1 MGLDSARS
9 IGRGLDNRC
18 ENWSGQPVGP
28 DYPSGARLATPGFSK
43 TQFSMASSYLDACTI
58 RQYVCGTMIK
68 ARSGNELP
76 VDIPDVIPIL
86 PLRNS
91 VLFPGSI
98 IPIDVGRRKSV
109 RLVEDAISKERP
121 VIGILTQK
129 EARTE
134 DPNDDDMYKVG
145 CAARI
150 LKVIKLAKDNFS
162 VILQGVSRFE
172 VRGFEGSEPFL
183 SARVEP
189 VPDPTTSDVE
199 LDALVMNLKDI
210 AKRVVKLMPELPKE
224 AGALV
229 DSVTEPGHLAD
240 LITSNLELE
249 VSEKQDILETFD
261 LKTRMRKVLQFLSRQ
276 LEVLKVR
283 ERINTQVQEEMGRN
297 QREYV
302 LRQQL
307 KAIKEELGELDES
320 GGDLEEFQEKIARA
334 EMPDEAEKMA
344 RKQYDRLKGMQPSSA
359 EYTVTRTYLEWL
371 VELPWSV
378 STEDKIELDEVR
390 TVLNEDHYDLEKV
403 KKRIVE
409 YMAVRKLKDDKKG
422 PILCLVGPPGVGK
435 TSLGRS
441 IARAIGRKFVRVSLG
456 GVRDEAE
463 IRGHRRTYVG
473 SLPGRVIQGIKKAGT
488 NNPVFVLDEI
498 DKLGHDFRGDPA
510 SALLEVLDPEQNNA
524 FSDHYLEVAFDLSK
538 VMFIATANQL
548 DPIPWALRD
557 RLEIIELPGY
567 TRQEKLHIARAFL
580 VPKQLDEHGLDD
592 DHCEITNE
600 GIYEIIDSYTR
611 EAGVRNLEREIGAVC
626 RAVAV
631 KVAEGE
637 AEAKETIREAEVKE
651 YLGPTKFVSEV
662 ADRTAEPG
670 VATGLAWTA
679 VGGDILFIEATRMPG
694 KGKLTLTGQLGDV
707 MKESVTAA
715 LSFVRSR
722 AGQLGLESGNFLE
735 NTDIHVHVPAGGIP
749 KDGPSAGVTMYTA
762 LVSLLTD
769 TPVRPDVAMT
779 GEITLRGNVLQ
790 VGGVKE
796 KLLAAHRA
804 GIKRVII
811 PERNVKDLVDVPDEV
826 KNEINIMPV
835 KRMDEVLIEALT
847 DPPAGIAAL
856 VAEASEA
863 SRQEAEA
870 GATEQT
876 GAE

>member
-1 MGLDSARS
+1 MSPS
-9 IGRGLDNRC
+9 ID
-18 ENWSGQPVGP
+18 V
-28 DYPSGARLATPGFSK
+28 PG
-43 TQFSMASSYLDACTI
+43 CGTI
-58 RQYVCGTMIK
+58 RFQYMTTAK
-68 ARSGNELP
+68 AGGDSP
-76 VDIPDVIPIL
+76 VEIPDVIPIL

-109 RLVEDAISKERP
+109 RLIEDAISKERP

-134 DPNDDDMYKVG
+134 EPNEVDMYRVG

-162 VILQGVSRFE
+162 VILQGVSRIE
-172 VRGFEGSEPFL
+172 IQGFDSSDPFIT
-183 SARVEP
+183 ARVRS
-189 VPDPTTSDVE
+189 VPDPSTSDVE

-229 DSVTEPGHLAD
+229 DSVSEPGHLAD

-249 VSEKQDILETFD
+249 VGEKQEILETFD
-261 LKTRMRKVLQFLSRQ
+261 LKNRMRQVLQFLSRQ

-307 KAIKEELGELDES
+307 KAIKEELGELDEA
-320 GGDLEEFQEKIARA
+320 GGDLEEFREKISEAK
-334 EMPDEAEKMA
+334 MPEEAEKMA
-344 RKQYDRLKGMQPSSA
+344 LKQYERLKGMQPSSA

-371 VELPWSV
+371 VELPWSK
-378 STEDKIELDEVR
+378 STEDRIELPVVR
-390 TVLNEDHYDLEKV
+390 QVLDEDHYDLDKV

-409 YMAVRKLKDDKKG
+409 YMAVRKLKDDRKG
-422 PILCLVGPPGVGK
+422 PILCLSGPPGVGK

-441 IARAIGRKFVRVSLG
+441 VARAIGREFVRISLG

-473 SLPGRVIQGIKKAGT
+473 SLPGRVVQGIKKAGT

-510 SALLEVLDPEQNNA
+510 SALLEVLDPEQNNT
-524 FSDHYLEVAFDLSK
+524 FSDHYLEVPFDLSK

-567 TRQEKLHIARAFL
+567 TREEKRHIARNFL
-580 VPKQLDEHGLDD
+580 VPKQLEEHGLTVERAEFTDD
-592 DHCEITNE
+592 AINA
-600 GIYEIIDSYTR
+600 IVDSYTR
-611 EAGVRNLEREIGAVC
+611 EAGVRNLSREIGSVC
-626 RAVAV
+626 RGVAV
-631 KVAEGE
+631 KVAENE
-637 AEAKETIREAEVKE
+637 ALEKEVISADNISA

-662 ADRTAEPG
+662 ADRTATAG

-694 KGKLTLTGQLGDV
+694 TGKLTLTGQLGDV

-715 LSFVRSR
+715 LSFIRSR
-722 AGQLGLESGNFLE
+722 ARELGLEEGNFLE
-735 NTDIHVHVPAGGIP
+735 KIDLHVHVPAGSVP

-762 LVSLLTD
+762 LVSLLTNK
-769 TPVRPDVAMT
+769 TVRPDVAMT

-790 VGGVKE
+790 IGGIKE

-804 GIKRVII
+804 GIKRVLI
-811 PERNVKDLVDVPDEV
+811 PERNVKDLVDVPEQAR
-826 KNEINIMPV
+826 KEIEIIPV
-835 KRMDEVLIEALT
+835 KHMDDVLPLALT
-847 DPPAGIAAL
+847 ELPDALKGRNLQLPSPIVIDASGVVQSTTTPP
-856 VAEASEA
+856 S
-863 SRQEAEA
+863 
-870 GATEQT
+870 
-876 GAE
+876 

>member
-1 MGLDSARS
+1 M
-9 IGRGLDNRC
+9 
-18 ENWSGQPVGP
+18 
-28 DYPSGARLATPGFSK
+28 SK
-43 TQFSMASSYLDACTI
+43 A
-58 RQYVCGTMIK
+58 K
-68 ARSGNELP
+68 AGNDLP
-76 VDIPDVIPIL
+76 VEIPDVLPIL

-109 RLVEDAISKERP
+109 RLVEDAIAKERP

-129 EARTE
+129 DARTE
-134 DPNDDDMYKVG
+134 DPQSGDMFSVG

-162 VILQGVSRFE
+162 VILQGVSRFQ
-172 VRGFEGSEPFL
+172 VTGFDGTEPFL
-183 SARVEP
+183 AARVHP
-189 VPDPTTSDVE
+189 VPDPTSSDVE

-261 LKTRMRKVLQFLSRQ
+261 LKQRMRKVLQFLSRQ

-307 KAIKEELGELDES
+307 KAIKEELGELDEG
-320 GGDLEEFQEKIARA
+320 GGDLDEFTEKITKAK
-334 EMPDEAEKMA
+334 MPDEAEKVA
-344 RKQYDRLKGMQPSSA
+344 KKQLERLKGMQPSSA

-371 VELPWSV
+371 VELPWAI
-378 STEDKIELDEVR
+378 STEDHIELNEVR
-390 TVLNEDHYDLEKV
+390 RVLDEDHYDLEKV

-422 PILCLVGPPGVGK
+422 PILCLAGPPGVGK

-441 IARAIGRKFVRVSLG
+441 VARAIGRKFVRISLG

-473 SLPGRVIQGIKKAGT
+473 SLPGRVIQGIKKSGT

-510 SALLEVLDPEQNNA
+510 SALLEVLDPEQNNT
-524 FSDHYLEVAFDLSK
+524 FSDHYLEVTFDLSK

-567 TRQEKLHIARAFL
+567 TRQEKKHIARSFL
-580 VPKQLDEHGLDD
+580 VPKQLDEHGLKNEQ
-592 DHCEITNE
+592 CEITDE
-600 GIYEIIDSYTR
+600 GIFEIIDSYTR
-611 EAGVRNLEREIGAVC
+611 EAGVRNLEREVGAVC
-626 RAVAV
+626 RGVAV
-631 KVAEGE
+631 KVAEGQSKDKFTIGTE
-637 AEAKETIREAEVKE
+637 AVVE
-651 YLGPTKFVSEV
+651 YLGPTKYVSEV
-662 ADRTAEPG
+662 ADRTSEPG

-679 VGGDILFIEATRMPG
+679 VGGDILFIEATKMPG

-715 LSFVRSR
+715 LSFIRSR
-722 AGQLGLESGNFLE
+722 ATVLGLEGGNFLE
-735 NTDIHVHVPAGGIP
+735 NVDLHVHVPAGAVP

-762 LVSLLTD
+762 LVSLLTGC
-769 TPVRPDVAMT
+769 PVRPDVAMT

-790 VGGVKE
+790 IGGVKE

-826 KNEINIMPV
+826 KGEIEILPV
-835 KRMDEVLIEALT
+835 RRMDEVLVLALT
-847 DPPAGIAAL
+847 DPPPGIKEL
-856 VAEASEA
+856 VA
-863 SRQEAEA
+863 QEKSADSA
-870 GATEQT
+870 A
-876 GAE
+876 

>member
-1 MGLDSARS
+1 MTKAKAG
-9 IGRGLDNRC
+9 G
-18 ENWSGQPVGP
+18 EQPV
-28 DYPSGARLATPGFSK
+28 
-43 TQFSMASSYLDACTI
+43 
-58 RQYVCGTMIK
+58 
-68 ARSGNELP
+68 E
-76 VDIPDVIPIL
+76 IPDTLPIL

-91 VLFPGSI
+91 VLFPGAI

-109 RLVEDAISKERP
+109 RLVEDAIAKERP

-129 EARTE
+129 DARTE
-134 DPNDDDMYKVG
+134 DPGSGDLYMVG

-172 VRGFEGSEPFL
+172 VSSFDGAEPFL
-183 SARVEP
+183 AAKVRS
-189 VPDPTTSDVE
+189 VPDPTSSDVE

-229 DSVTEPGHLAD
+229 DSVTEAGHLAD
-240 LITSNLELE
+240 LITSHLELE
-249 VSEKQDILETFD
+249 VGEKQDVLETFD
-261 LKTRMRKVLQFLSRQ
+261 LKTRVRKVLQFLSRQ

-307 KAIKEELGELDES
+307 KAIKEELGELDDG
-320 GGDLEEFQEKIARA
+320 GGDLDEFGEKIAKA
-334 EMPDEAEKMA
+334 KMPEEAEKVA
-344 RKQYDRLKGMQPSSA
+344 KKQLDRLKGMQPSSA

-371 VELPWSV
+371 VEIPWSI
-378 STEDKIELDEVR
+378 STEDHIELSEVR
-390 TVLNEDHYDLEKV
+390 KCLDEDHYDLDKV
-403 KKRIVE
+403 KKRIIE
-409 YMAVRKLKDDKKG
+409 YMAVRKLKNDKKG
-422 PILCLVGPPGVGK
+422 PILCLAGPPGVGK

-441 IARAIGRKFVRVSLG
+441 VARAIGRKFGRISLG

-473 SLPGRVIQGIKKAGT
+473 SLPGRIIQGIKKAGT

-510 SALLEVLDPEQNNA
+510 SALLEVLDPEQNSS
-524 FSDHYLEVAFDLSK
+524 FSDHYLEVTFDLSK
-538 VMFIATANQL
+538 VLFIATANQL

-567 TRQEKLHIARAFL
+567 TRQEKKQIARKFL
-580 VPKQLDEHGLDD
+580 VPKQLEDHGLTNDR
-592 DHCEITNE
+592 CEINDE
-600 GIYEIIDSYTR
+600 AIFEIVDSYTR
-611 EAGVRNLEREIGAVC
+611 EAGVRNLEREIGSTC

-631 KVAEGE
+631 KVAEGQ
-637 AEAKETIREAEVKE
+637 AKEHEVIGPAEVE
-651 YLGPTKFVSEV
+651 EILGPKKFVSEV
-662 ADRTAEPG
+662 AERTSEPG

-679 VGGDILFIEATRMPG
+679 VGGDILFIEATQMPG

-715 LSFVRSR
+715 LSFVRGR
-722 AGQLGLESGNFLE
+722 AAALGLDPGNFLE
-735 NTDIHVHVPAGGIP
+735 NKDLHVHVPAGAVP

-762 LVSLLTD
+762 LVSLLTGV
-769 TPVRPDVAMT
+769 PVRADVAMT

-790 VGGVKE
+790 IGGVKE

-811 PERNVKDLVDVPDEV
+811 PERNVKDLIDVPDEV
-826 KNEINIMPV
+826 KREMEILSV
-835 KRMDEVLIEALT
+835 KRMDEVLALALK
-847 DPPAGIAAL
+847 DPPPSILDLAKAAQ
-856 VAEASEA
+856 AENHPTA
-863 SRQEAEA
+863 
-870 GATEQT
+870 
-876 GAE
+876 

>member
-1 MGLDSARS
+1 MTKAKAG
-9 IGRGLDNRC
+9 G
-18 ENWSGQPVGP
+18 EPPV
-28 DYPSGARLATPGFSK
+28 
-43 TQFSMASSYLDACTI
+43 
-58 RQYVCGTMIK
+58 
-68 ARSGNELP
+68 E
-76 VDIPDVIPIL
+76 IPDSLPIL

-91 VLFPGSI
+91 VLFPNSI

-109 RLVEDAISKERP
+109 RLVEDAIAKERP
-121 VIGILTQK
+121 VIGILTQRD
-129 EARTE
+129 ARTE
-134 DPNDDDMYKVG
+134 DPASGDLYLVG

-172 VRGFEGSEPFL
+172 VTSFEGNEPFL
-183 SARVEP
+183 SARIRS
-189 VPDPTTSDVE
+189 VPDPTSSDVE

-229 DSVTEPGHLAD
+229 DSVTEAGHLAD

-249 VSEKQDILETFD
+249 VGEKQDVLETFD
-261 LKTRMRKVLQFLSRQ
+261 LKTRTRKVLQFLSRQ

-307 KAIKEELGELDES
+307 KAIKEELGELDDA
-320 GGDLEEFQEKIARA
+320 GGDLDEFSEKITKSKLP
-334 EMPDEAEKMA
+334 EEAEKVA
-344 RKQYDRLKGMQPSSA
+344 RKQLERLKGMQPSSA

-378 STEDKIELDEVR
+378 STEDHIELAEVR
-390 TVLNEDHYDLEKV
+390 RCLDEDHYDLDKV

-409 YMAVRKLKDDKKG
+409 YMAVRKLKNDKKG

-441 IARAIGRKFVRVSLG
+441 VARAIGRKFGRISLG

-510 SALLEVLDPEQNNA
+510 SALLEVLDPEQNSS
-524 FSDHYLEVAFDLSK
+524 FSDHYLEVTFDLSK

-567 TRQEKLHIARAFL
+567 TRQEKKHIARAFL
-580 VPKQLDEHGLDD
+580 VPKQLDEHGLGGDRA
-592 DHCEITNE
+592 EITDDAVFE
-600 GIYEIIDSYTR
+600 VIDSYTR
-611 EAGVRNLEREIGAVC
+611 EAGVRNLEREVGALC
-626 RAVAV
+626 RTVAV
-631 KVAEGE
+631 RVAEGQAKDHE
-637 AEAKETIREAEVKE
+637 VVDAEEVRTI
-651 YLGPTKFVSEV
+651 LGPAKYVSEV
-662 ADRTAEPG
+662 ADRTSEPG
-670 VATGLAWTA
+670 VVTGLAWTA
-679 VGGDILFIEATRMPG
+679 VGGDILFIEATKMPG

-722 AGQLGLESGNFLE
+722 AAQLGLDPGNFLE
-735 NTDIHVHVPAGGIP
+735 NVDLHVHVPAGAVP
-749 KDGPSAGVTMYTA
+749 KDGPSAGITMYTA
-762 LVSLLTD
+762 LVSLLTGV
-769 TPVRPDVAMT
+769 PVRPDVAMT

-790 VGGVKE
+790 IGGVKE

-811 PERNVKDLVDVPDEV
+811 PFRNVKDLIDVPDEV
-826 KNEINIMPV
+826 KSEMEILSV
-835 KRMDEVLIEALT
+835 KRMDEVLAIALK
-847 DPPAGIAAL
+847 DPPASILELAKAAQNEAIA
-856 VAEASEA
+856 
-863 SRQEAEA
+863 
-870 GATEQT
+870 TT
-876 GAE
+876 

>member
-1 MGLDSARS
+1 M
-9 IGRGLDNRC
+9 
-18 ENWSGQPVGP
+18 
-28 DYPSGARLATPGFSK
+28 T
-43 TQFSMASSYLDACTI
+43 
-58 RQYVCGTMIK
+58 K
-68 ARSGNELP
+68 AKAGSDLP
-76 VDIPDVIPIL
+76 VEIPDVIPVL

-129 EARTE
+129 DARTE
-134 DPNDDDMYKVG
+134 DPHETDMYDVG

-162 VILQGVSRFE
+162 VILQGVTRFK
-172 VRGFEGSEPFL
+172 VDGFEGSEPFL
-183 SARVEP
+183 AARVEAI
-189 VPDPTTSDVE
+189 PDPTTSDVE

-249 VSEKQDILETFD
+249 VAEKQDILETFD

-307 KAIKEELGELDES
+307 KAIKEELGEIDDA
-320 GGDLEEFQEKIARA
+320 GGDLEEFQEKIAKA
-334 EMPDEAEKMA
+334 DMPEEAEKVA
-344 RKQYDRLKGMQPSSA
+344 RKQYERLKGMQPSSA

-371 VELPWSV
+371 VELPWAV
-378 STEDKIELDEVR
+378 STEDHIELGEVR
-390 TVLNEDHYDLEKV
+390 SVLDEDHYDLEKV

-409 YMAVRKLKDDKKG
+409 YMAVRKLKSDKKG
-422 PILCLVGPPGVGK
+422 PILCLAGPPGVGK

-441 IARAIGRKFVRVSLG
+441 VARAIGRKFVRVSLG

-510 SALLEVLDPEQNNA
+510 SALLEVLDPEQNYS
-524 FSDHYLEVAFDLSK
+524 FSDHYLEVPFDLSK

-567 TRQEKLHIARAFL
+567 TRQEKRHIARSFL
-580 VPKQLDEHGLDD
+580 VPKQLEEHGLETDR
-592 DHCEITNE
+592 CEITDGAVFE
-600 GIYEIIDSYTR
+600 VIDSYTR
-611 EAGVRNLEREIGAVC
+611 EAGVRNLEREIGAIC
-626 RAVAV
+626 RGVAV
-631 KVAEGE
+631 KVAEGK
-637 AEAKETIREAEVKE
+637 AKDKEVVDAGEVPE

-662 ADRTAEPG
+662 ADRTSEPG

-715 LSFVRSR
+715 LSYIRSR
-722 AGQLGLESGNFLE
+722 ATQLGLEEGNFLE
-735 NTDIHVHVPAGGIP
+735 NIDLHVHVPAGGIP
-749 KDGPSAGVTMYTA
+749 KDGPSAGITMYTA
-762 LVSLLTD
+762 LVSLLIGS
-769 TPVRPDVAMT
+769 PVRPDIAMT

-790 VGGVKE
+790 IGGVKE

-826 KNEINIMPV
+826 KDEIEIHSV
-835 KRMDEVLIEALT
+835 KRVDEVLLLALV
-847 DPPAGIAAL
+847 DPPDGIKKL
-856 VAEASEA
+856 VEQQ
-863 SRQEAEA
+863 RQEDQQRAA
-870 GATEQT
+870 AADGASTEPSP
-876 GAE
+876 APPAA

>member
-1 MGLDSARS
+1 MTKPKAG
-9 IGRGLDNRC
+9 G
-18 ENWSGQPVGP
+18 EQPV
-28 DYPSGARLATPGFSK
+28 
-43 TQFSMASSYLDACTI
+43 
-58 RQYVCGTMIK
+58 
-68 ARSGNELP
+68 E
-76 VDIPDVIPIL
+76 IPDTLPIL

-91 VLFPGSI
+91 VLFPGAI

-109 RLVEDAISKERP
+109 RLVEDAIAKERP

-129 EARTE
+129 DARTE
-134 DPNDDDMYKVG
+134 DPGSGDLYMVG

-172 VRGFEGSEPFL
+172 VSSFDGAEPFL
-183 SARVEP
+183 AAKVRS
-189 VPDPTTSDVE
+189 VPDPTSSDVE

-229 DSVTEPGHLAD
+229 DSVTEAGHLAD
-240 LITSNLELE
+240 LITSHLELE
-249 VSEKQDILETFD
+249 VGEKQDVLETFD
-261 LKTRMRKVLQFLSRQ
+261 LKTRTRKVLQFLSRQ

-307 KAIKEELGELDES
+307 KAIKEELGELDDG
-320 GGDLEEFQEKIARA
+320 GGDLDEFGEKITKAK
-334 EMPDEAEKMA
+334 MPEEAEKVA
-344 RKQYDRLKGMQPSSA
+344 KKQLDRLKGMQPSSA

-378 STEDKIELDEVR
+378 STEDHIELSEVR
-390 TVLNEDHYDLEKV
+390 KCLDEDHYDLDKV

-409 YMAVRKLKDDKKG
+409 YMAVRKLKNDKKG
-422 PILCLVGPPGVGK
+422 PILCLAGPPGVGK

-441 IARAIGRKFVRVSLG
+441 IARAIGRKFGRISLG

-473 SLPGRVIQGIKKAGT
+473 SLPGRIIQGIKKAGT

-510 SALLEVLDPEQNNA
+510 SALLEVLDPEQNST
-524 FSDHYLEVAFDLSK
+524 FSDHYLEVTFDLSK
-538 VMFIATANQL
+538 VLFIATANQL

-557 RLEIIELPGY
+557 RLEIIELSGY
-567 TRQEKLHIARAFL
+567 TRQDKKNIARKFL
-580 VPKQLDEHGLDD
+580 VPKQLEDHGL
-592 DHCEITNE
+592 TNE
-600 GIYEIIDSYTR
+600 RAEMTDEALFEIVDSYTR
-611 EAGVRNLEREIGAVC
+611 EAGVRNLEREIGSVF

-631 KVAEGE
+631 KVAEGHAAEHEVITPVEVE
-637 AEAKETIREAEVKE
+637 AF
-651 YLGPTKFVSEV
+651 LGPKKYVSEV
-662 ADRTAEPG
+662 AERTAEPG
-670 VATGLAWTA
+670 VCTGLAWTS
-679 VGGDILFIEATRMPG
+679 VGGDILFIEATQMPG

-715 LSFVRSR
+715 LSVLRGR
-722 AGQLGLESGNFLE
+722 AAALGLDPGNFLE
-735 NTDIHVHVPAGGIP
+735 NKDLHVHVPAGAVP
-749 KDGPSAGVTMYTA
+749 KDGPSAGITMYTA
-762 LVSLLTD
+762 LVSLFTGV
-769 TPVRPDVAMT
+769 PVRPDVAMT
-779 GEITLRGNVLQ
+779 GEITLRGNVLAI
-790 VGGVKE
+790 GGVKE

-811 PERNVKDLVDVPDEV
+811 PERNMKDLIDVPAEV
-826 KNEINIMPV
+826 KSEMEILGV
-835 KRMDEVLIEALT
+835 KRMDEVLALALK
-847 DPPAGIAAL
+847 DPPASILEMAKAATADSQ
-856 VAEASEA
+856 VTA
-863 SRQEAEA
+863 
-870 GATEQT
+870 
-876 GAE
+876 

>member
-1 MGLDSARS
+1 MSKAKAGQD
-9 IGRGLDNRC
+9 
-18 ENWSGQPVGP
+18 QPV
-28 DYPSGARLATPGFSK
+28 
-43 TQFSMASSYLDACTI
+43 
-58 RQYVCGTMIK
+58 
-68 ARSGNELP
+68 E
-76 VDIPDVIPIL
+76 IPDVLPIL

-109 RLVEDAISKERP
+109 RLVEDAIAKERP

-129 EARTE
+129 DARTE
-134 DPNDDDMYKVG
+134 DPASGDLYLVG

-172 VRGFEGSEPFL
+172 VTGFDGAEPFL
-183 SARVEP
+183 SAKVRA

-210 AKRVVKLMPELPKE
+210 AKRVVKLMDAVPKE

-240 LITSNLELE
+240 LITANLELE
-249 VSEKQDILETFD
+249 VGEKQDVLETFD
-261 LKTRMRKVLQFLSRQ
+261 IKTRTRKVLQFLSRQ

-307 KAIKEELGELDES
+307 KAIKEELGELDDG
-320 GGDLEEFQEKIARA
+320 GGDLDEFGEKILKAK
-334 EMPDEAEKMA
+334 MPEEAEKA
-344 RKQYDRLKGMQPSSA
+344 AKKQLDRLKGMQPSSA

-371 VELPWSV
+371 VELPWSI
-378 STEDKIELDEVR
+378 STDDHIDLKEVR
-390 TVLNEDHYDLEKV
+390 RCLDEDHYDLDKV

-422 PILCLVGPPGVGK
+422 PILCLAGPPGVGK

-441 IARAIGRKFVRVSLG
+441 VARAIGRKFGRISLG

-473 SLPGRVIQGIKKAGT
+473 SLPGRIIQGIKKAGT

-498 DKLGHDFRGDPA
+498 DKLGHDFRGDPS
-510 SALLEVLDPEQNNA
+510 SALLEVLDPEQNST
-524 FSDHYLEVAFDLSK
+524 FSDHYLEVTFDLSK

-567 TRQEKLHIARAFL
+567 TRQEKRQIARAFL
-580 VPKQLDEHGLDD
+580 VPKQLEEHGLGGGAAAAAGAKR
-592 DHCEITNE
+592 CEISDE
-600 GIYEIIDSYTR
+600 AVLEIVDSYTR
-611 EAGVRNLEREIGAVC
+611 EAGVRNLEREIGSVC
-626 RAVAV
+626 RGVAV
-631 KVAEGE
+631 KVAEGN
-637 AEAKETIREAEVKE
+637 AKDLETVGVDEVRE
-651 YLGPTKFVSEV
+651 YLGPVKFVSEV
-662 ADRTAEPG
+662 ADRTSEPG
-670 VATGLAWTA
+670 VCTGLAWTA
-679 VGGDILFIEATRMPG
+679 VGGDILFIEATKMPG

-715 LSFVRSR
+715 LSVVRGR
-722 AGQLGLESGNFLE
+722 AAALGLDPGNFLE
-735 NTDIHVHVPAGGIP
+735 NVDLHVHVPAGSVP

-762 LVSLLTD
+762 LVSLLIGV
-769 TPVRPDVAMT
+769 PVRPDVAMT

-790 VGGVKE
+790 IGGVKE

-811 PERNVKDLVDVPDEV
+811 PDRNVKDLVDVPDEV
-826 KNEINIMPV
+826 KSEMEILSV
-835 KRMDEVLIEALT
+835 KRMDEVLAYALSN
-847 DPPAGIAAL
+847 PPQAILDLAAAAR
-856 VAEASEA
+856 AE
-863 SRQEAEA
+863 
-870 GATEQT
+870 G
-876 GAE
+876 

>member
-1 MGLDSARS
+1 MTKAKAG
-9 IGRGLDNRC
+9 G
-18 ENWSGQPVGP
+18 EQPV
-28 DYPSGARLATPGFSK
+28 
-43 TQFSMASSYLDACTI
+43 
-58 RQYVCGTMIK
+58 
-68 ARSGNELP
+68 E
-76 VDIPDVIPIL
+76 IPDQLPIL

-91 VLFPGSI
+91 VLFPGAI

-109 RLVEDAISKERP
+109 RLVEDAIAKERP

-129 EARTE
+129 DARTE
-134 DPNDDDMYKVG
+134 DPGAGDLYMVG

-172 VRGFEGSEPFL
+172 VSAFEGAEPFL
-183 SARVEP
+183 AAKVRS
-189 VPDPTTSDVE
+189 VPDPTSSDVE

-229 DSVTEPGHLAD
+229 DSVTEAGHLAD
-240 LITSNLELE
+240 LITSHLELE
-249 VSEKQDILETFD
+249 VGEKQDVLETFD
-261 LKTRMRKVLQFLSRQ
+261 LKTRTRKVLQFLSRQ

-307 KAIKEELGELDES
+307 KAIKEELGELDDG
-320 GGDLEEFQEKIARA
+320 GGDLDEFAEKITKAK
-334 EMPDEAEKMA
+334 MPEEAEKVSK
-344 RKQYDRLKGMQPSSA
+344 KQLDRLKGMQPSSA

-371 VELPWSV
+371 VELPWSI
-378 STEDKIELDEVR
+378 STEDHIELQEVR
-390 TVLNEDHYDLEKV
+390 RCLDEDHYDLDKV

-409 YMAVRKLKDDKKG
+409 YMAVRKLKNDKKG

-441 IARAIGRKFVRVSLG
+441 IARAIGRKFGRISLG

-473 SLPGRVIQGIKKAGT
+473 SLPGRIVQGIKKAGT
-488 NNPVFVLDEI
+488 NNPVFVLDEV

-510 SALLEVLDPEQNNA
+510 SALLEVLDPEQNSS

-538 VMFIATANQL
+538 VLFIATANQL

-567 TRQEKLHIARAFL
+567 TRQEKKMIARKFL
-580 VPKQLDEHGLDD
+580 VPKQLDDHGLTAERCD
-592 DHCEITNE
+592 ITDE
-600 GIYEIIDSYTR
+600 AVFEIIDSYTR
-611 EAGVRNLEREIGAVC
+611 EAGVRNLEREIGSVC

-631 KVAEGE
+631 KVAEGQ
-637 AEAKETIREAEVKE
+637 AKDHEVISSE
-651 YLGPTKFVSEV
+651 VVEEVLGPKKFVSEV
-662 ADRTAEPG
+662 ADRTSEPG

-679 VGGDILFIEATRMPG
+679 VGGDILFIEATKMPG

-715 LSFVRSR
+715 LSFVRGR
-722 AGQLGLESGNFLE
+722 AAQLGLDPGNFLE
-735 NTDIHVHVPAGGIP
+735 NVDLHVHVPAGAVP
-749 KDGPSAGVTMYTA
+749 KDGPSAGITMYTA
-762 LVSLLTD
+762 LVSLLTGV
-769 TPVRPDVAMT
+769 PVRPDVAMT

-790 VGGVKE
+790 IGGVKE

-804 GIKRVII
+804 GIRRVII
-811 PERNVKDLVDVPDEV
+811 PDRNVKDLIDVPEEV
-826 KNEINIMPV
+826 KSEMEILSV
-835 KRMDEVLIEALT
+835 KRMDEVLAIALK
-847 DPPAGIAAL
+847 DPPASILALAQAA
-856 VAEASEA
+856 
-863 SRQEAEA
+863 
-870 GATEQT
+870 QT
-876 GAE
+876 DDQPRA

>member
-1 MGLDSARS
+1 MTKTAK
-9 IGRGLDNRC
+9 
-18 ENWSGQPVGP
+18 SGGE
-28 DYPSGARLATPGFSK
+28 
-43 TQFSMASSYLDACTI
+43 SS
-58 RQYVCGTMIK
+58 V
-68 ARSGNELP
+68 E
-76 VDIPDVIPIL
+76 IPEVIPVL

-109 RLVEDAISKERP
+109 RLIEDAISRERP

-129 EARTE
+129 DARTE
-134 DPNDDDMYKVG
+134 DPGEDDLYGVG

-162 VILQGVSRFE
+162 VILQGVARVQVERLEST
-172 VRGFEGSEPFL
+172 EPFIT
-183 SARVEP
+183 ARVKP
-189 VPDPTTSDVE
+189 VPDPQTSDVE

-249 VSEKQDILETFD
+249 VAEKQQILETFD
-261 LKTRMRKVLQFLSRQ
+261 LKDRMRAVLQFLSRQ

-307 KAIKEELGELDES
+307 KAIKEELGELDDA
-320 GGDLEEFQEKIARA
+320 GGDIDDFREKIAA
-334 EMPDEAEKMA
+334 AKMPEEAEKMA
-344 RKQYDRLKGMQPSSA
+344 LKQLDRLKGMQPSSA

-371 VELPWSV
+371 VELPWSK
-378 STEDKIELDEVR
+378 STEDRIDLATVRQVLD
-390 TVLNEDHYDLEKV
+390 EDHYDLDKV

-409 YMAVRKLKDDKKG
+409 YMAVRKLKADKKG
-422 PILCLVGPPGVGK
+422 PILCLSGPPGVGK

-441 IARAIGRKFVRVSLG
+441 IARAIGREFVRVSLG

-473 SLPGRVIQGIKKAGT
+473 SLPGRIIQGIKKAGT

-510 SALLEVLDPEQNNA
+510 SALLEVLDPEQNST
-524 FSDHYLEVAFDLSK
+524 FSDHYLEVTFDLSK

-567 TRQEKLHIARAFL
+567 TPVEKLHIARSFL
-580 VPKQLDEHGLDD
+580 VPKQLEEHGLSPDQVEFTD
-592 DHCEITNE
+592 EAIDR
-600 GIYEIIDSYTR
+600 IIDNYTR
-611 EAGVRNLEREIGAVC
+611 EAGVRNLSREIANVC
-626 RAVAV
+626 RGVAV
-631 KVAEGE
+631 KVADGTVTGKQVIDAAAVE
-637 AEAKETIREAEVKE
+637 E
-651 YLGPTKFVSEV
+651 YLGPIKFVSEV
-662 ADRTAEPG
+662 ADRTSTPG

-694 KGKLTLTGQLGDV
+694 TGKLTLTGQLGEV
-707 MKESVTAA
+707 MKESATAA
-715 LSFVRSR
+715 LSFIRSR
-722 AGQLGLESGNFLE
+722 AKELGLGDGNFLE
-735 NTDIHVHVPAGGIP
+735 KTDLHVHVPAGSVP

-762 LVSLLTD
+762 LVSLLTGK
-769 TPVRPDVAMT
+769 TVRPDTAMT

-790 VGGVKE
+790 VGGIKE

-804 GIKRVII
+804 GIKRVLI
-811 PERNVKDLVDVPDEV
+811 PERNVKDLVDVPEQAREEL
-826 KNEINIMPV
+826 EIIPI
-835 KRMDEVLIEALT
+835 KHMDEVLPLALT
-847 DPPAGIAAL
+847 ELPDALKGLADKAPSPVVIDASGKARGPGGSEPTTQPPA
-856 VAEASEA
+856 
-863 SRQEAEA
+863 
-870 GATEQT
+870 
-876 GAE
+876 